1 MRLLSIDVGIKNLA
15 CCTLD
20 IKDKTAKIVEWDVID
35 LCNNSTHICCGY
47 TKGKK
52 CKKTGKY
59 NKNEKY
65 YCKTHAKHEKYKL
78 PTKEINE
85 KKIKK
90 ASIKRLKELC
100 GAWSIEIFKGWK
112 KADYLDHITKYYNE
126 NYFDID
132 EKTKTTDLNLIEY
145 GKNLKEAFSDAK
157 YENLDIVIIENQ
169 IGPLALKMK
178 VLQGMIMQHFI
189 EVNCQTIEQIS
200 PANKLKNFI
209 GTQKTTYGERKK
221 LGIKYTREIIIKD
234 NSLSDWC
241 QHFEKHKK
249 KDYLADSFLQ
259 AIWYMKNKKLIN

>member
-35 LCNNSTHICCGY
+35 LCNNLTHICCGY

-112 KADYLDHITKYYNE
+112 
-126 NYFDID
+126 
-132 EKTKTTDLNLIEY
+132 
-145 GKNLKEAFSDAK
+145 
-157 YENLDIVIIENQ
+157 
-169 IGPLALKMK
+169 
-178 VLQGMIMQHFI
+178 
-189 EVNCQTIEQIS
+189 
-200 PANKLKNFI
+200 
-209 GTQKTTYGERKK
+209 
-221 LGIKYTREIIIKD
+221 
-234 NSLSDWC
+234 
-241 QHFEKHKK
+241 
-249 KDYLADSFLQ
+249 
-259 AIWYMKNKKLIN
+259 